1 MEQYDDMGELMW
13 DGNNLGF
20 VLEER
25 GQGMPDFIGRFT
37 AALNS
42 ECESEHLL
50 FPFVSNPHQV

>member
-50 FPFVSNPHQV
+50 TI